1 MDTKDRA
8 IRRVRHEVR
17 QRRLTVRN
25 ISVVTPQMLRV
36 TLSGSELAGFTSL
49 GFDDHIKLFFPT
61 PGVIE
66 ERPPMRDYTPRYD
79 AHAGV
84 LNIEFALHDAGP
96 ATAWATNAKV
106 GDSLSIGGPR
116 GSAIIPTD
124 FDWHLLIGDET
135 ALPAIGRRLG
145 ELPAGTRALVI
156 AEVEDSDEEQQFVT
170 RTNVSVQWVHR
181 RGAARG
187 VADGLVAAVLATS
200 LPAGDGFCWA
210 AAESSVAR
218 ALRTALVDGLGLSKA
233 WVKAAGYWKRG
244 AAAIHEPI
252 DE

>member
-17 QRRLTVRN
+17 QRRLTVQA
-25 ISVVTPQMLRV
+25 IHVVTPRMLRV
-36 TLSGSELAGFTSL
+36 TLAGPDLAGFTSL

-61 PGVIE
+61 PGVMDD
-66 ERPPMRDYTPRYD
+66 RPPMRDYTPRYD
-79 AHAGV
+79 AQAGV
-84 LNIEFALHDAGP
+84 LHVEFALHDAGP
-96 ATAWATNAKV
+96 ATAWATQAAV
-106 GDSLSIGGPR
+106 GDPLTIGGPR

-135 ALPAIGRRLG
+135 ALPAIARRLG
-145 ELPAGTRALVI
+145 ELPDGMKVLMI
-156 AEVEDSDEEQQFVT
+156 AEVEDAPEEQHFAT
-170 RTNVSVQWVHR
+170 RADLNVQWIHR
-181 RGAARG
+181 RGRARG
-187 VADGLVAAVLATS
+187 AGDGLLDAVAVTE
-200 LPAGDGFCWA
+200 LPPGDGFCWA

-218 ALRTALVDGLGLSKA
+218 ELRKLLVDRGVNKG
-233 WVKAAGYWKRG
+233 WVKAAGYWKHG